1 MPRTRT
7 PDAPRVVYRTARC
20 GLRVTRGQ
28 RQRLFGLLASAGDVW
43 CCVLE
48 LNGWRRRRQDTPLAG
63 YQELCRELAAAGP
76 GTFGEL
82 DSVGARSVLRRF
94 SDAWFAAAKRRRA
107 GEKSARFP
115 RRKRG
120 LVPVR
125 WYRGTFE
132 LRGQR
137 LRLPGARGCPP
148 LWARLDRDPPY
159 PADRVRSVTLLC
171 EAGRLYVEV
180 TAEVPVVVYPAGRE
194 PDPARVAGVDLGV
207 IHPYAAAGS
216 NGEMLLVSGRAIRA
230 ECYQHLRDVKAR
242 NRAAA
247 RRAPRPEAMVQHGSR
262 RRGSRRWRAHL
273 DRQRAAQARH
283 VRRVRQSQD
292 EAAREV
298 IRWAVSNRIGV
309 LAIGDPRGVLDVAAG
324 RRHNQRMRDWR
335 VGRLIGVLSDK
346 AQVAGI
352 AVRLVDERGTS
363 SICPACKRRV
373 NKPRGRVFN
382 CPHCEYTGHRD
393 LIAAANIAA
402 RGGGGNIPLIT
413 AGITHRR
420 AGTNLPGAHSAR
432 RDPRRRHHYGPSQVP
447 WPAPARP
454 GQHLLPEQSL
464 ASRRG
469 APKPDSLRP
478 LACEQVH

>member
-1 MPRTRT
+1 M
-7 PDAPRVVYRTARC
+7 
-20 GLRVTRGQ
+20 
-28 RQRLFGLLASAGDVW
+28 
-43 CCVLE
+43 
-48 LNGWRRRRQDTPLAG
+48 
-63 YQELCRELAAAGP
+63 
-76 GTFGEL
+76 
-82 DSVGARSVLRRF
+82 GARSVLRRF

-107 GEKSARFP
+107 GEESARFP

-132 LRGQR
+132 LRGRR
-137 LRLPGARGCPP
+137 LRLPVARGCPP

-180 TAEVPVVVYPAGRE
+180 TAEVPVVVYPGGRE

-247 RRAPRPEAMVQHGSR
+247 RRAPRPEAIVQHGSR

-309 LAIGDPRGVLDVAAG
+309 LAVGDPRGVLDVAAG
-324 RRHNQRMRDWR
+324 RRHNQRTREAR
-335 VGRLIGVLSDK
+335 
-346 AQVAGI
+346 
-352 AVRLVDERGTS
+352 AVR
-363 SICPACKRRV
+363 
-373 NKPRGRVFN
+373 
-382 CPHCEYTGHRD
+382 
-393 LIAAANIAA
+393 AA
-402 RGGGGNIPLIT
+402 
-413 AGITHRR
+413 
-420 AGTNLPGAHSAR
+420 
-432 RDPRRRHHYGPSQVP
+432 
-447 WPAPARP
+447 
-454 GQHLLPEQSL
+454 
-464 ASRRG
+464 
-469 APKPDSLRP
+469 
-478 LACEQVH
+478 

>member
-28 RQRLFGLLASAGDVW
+28 RRRLFGLLASAGDVW

-107 GEKSARFP
+107 GEESARFP

-132 LRGQR
+132 LRGRR
-137 LRLPGARGCPP
+137 LRLPVARGCPP

-180 TAEVPVVVYPAGRE
+180 TAEVPVVVYPGGRE

-247 RRAPRPEAMVQHGSR
+247 RRAPRPEAMS
-262 RRGSRRWRAHL
+262 
-273 DRQRAAQARH
+273 
-283 VRRVRQSQD
+283 
-292 EAAREV
+292 AARIATARV
-298 IRWAVSNRIGV
+298 TAVAR
-309 LAIGDPRGVLDVAAG
+309 
-324 RRHNQRMRDWR
+324 
-335 VGRLIGVLSDK
+335 
-346 AQVAGI
+346 
-352 AVRLVDERGTS
+352 TS
-363 SICPACKRRV
+363 
-373 NKPRGRVFN
+373 
-382 CPHCEYTGHRD
+382 
-393 LIAAANIAA
+393 
-402 RGGGGNIPLIT
+402 
-413 AGITHRR
+413 
-420 AGTNLPGAHSAR
+420 
-432 RDPRRRHHYGPSQVP
+432 
-447 WPAPARP
+447 
-454 GQHLLPEQSL
+454 
-464 ASRRG
+464 
-469 APKPDSLRP
+469 
-478 LACEQVH
+478 